1 VGFSLSAAFF
11 ILYRVYSLVMA
22 GCRQGQIV
30 HRRMM
35 KALLYA
41 SLGNFFNRVPVG
53 RIINRLTK
61 DLRELDEEIGFKI
74 GSTLATFFSLLG
86 NLIICVY
93 GSTPFILIPM
103 VVVAYISFRIR
114 RYYMRSQIEVARF

>member
-1 VGFSLSAAFF
+1 
-11 ILYRVYSLVMA
+11 MA
-22 GCRQGQIV
+22 GAQQGQIV

-61 DLRELDEEIGFKI
+61 DLRELDEVIGFKI
-74 GSTLATFFSLLG
+74 GNVLVGLFSLLG
-86 NLIICVY
+86 NLVICVY
-93 GSTPFILIPM
+93 GSTPYVLIFIVL
-103 VVVAYISFRIR
+103 VAFFAYRMR
-114 RYYMRSQIEVARF
+114 RYYMKTQI